1 MTERPARALHR
12 TQERLTI
19 GPSSLNWDG
28 TSLVIDLREV
38 AVPWPSPVRGQV
50 RVTPEATFDQAYPL
64 DAKGLHRWQPIA
76 PRSRVAV
83 EMENPALQWCGEAYV
98 DSNWGH
104 EPLEDAFTDWHW
116 SRANS
121 GDTSCVFYDARLR
134 DGGTRQIALRFEN
147 GGAELIASPPHV
159 EMQRSRWGVHRAT
172 RSSAPAKIIQTLEDT
187 PFYARSV
194 ISAEHD
200 GKSLTGVHESLS
212 LDRFR
217 LPIVQAMLP
226 FRMPRS
232 SR

>member
-1 MTERPARALHR
+1 MTVDTA
-12 TQERLTI
+12 ERLT
-19 GPSSLNWDG
+19 
-28 TSLVIDLREV
+28 DLLI
-38 AVPWPSPVRGQV
+38 Q
-50 RVTPEATFDQAYPL
+50 EATESL
-64 DAKGLHRWQPIA
+64 DAAERAELARLLLEQPAERTVYERLAAGLSLAAAGPDEPLPAALAARLT
-76 PRSRVAV
+76 AV
-83 EMENPALQWCGEAYV
+83 GEAYV